1 VKAGFNLIKNIVG
14 EDGISRIKPVY
25 DLWNESKNAIER
37 DCLAIDNEALV
48 NRLRG
53 GAESVRVEN
62 EYLIND

>member
-1 VKAGFNLIKNIVG
+1 M
-14 EDGISRIKPVY
+14 Y